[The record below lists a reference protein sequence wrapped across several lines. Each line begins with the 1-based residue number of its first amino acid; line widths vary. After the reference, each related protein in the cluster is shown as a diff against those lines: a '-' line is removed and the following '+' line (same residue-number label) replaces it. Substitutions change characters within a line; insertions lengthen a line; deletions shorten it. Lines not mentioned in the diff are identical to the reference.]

1 MLDIGFSIL
10 ASNFAT
16 RDVLADCGIDTGTT
30 RVVLTLQDLQKTRFE
45 QTKPYAGPWPSGTG
59 MGRTKTIDDL
69 VNADLGH
76 ARLSQR
82 RNSYFRLAPAIK
94 QFLVAP
100 ASLFLLFSLMFSGT
114 GVAQPSVV
122 VIDPGHGGHDR
133 GGIPGQRLAEKVFT
147 LDTAKRLARVL
158 SNRTAIKVVLTR
170 SDDRFVSLEERTNI
184 ANQYAGRNALFV
196 SIHFNAG
203 LREGAYGIETYY
215 NNQRGYR
222 LATLVHPR
230 VIQAMASADR
240 GIRHRG
246 YRVLRKNRL
255 PAILVECGFLTNPV
269 EAARITDAHSRERL
283 ARAIADA
290 ILLYD

>member
-1 MLDIGFSIL
+1 MLFRG
-10 ASNFAT
+10 
-16 RDVLADCGIDTGTT
+16 
-30 RVVLTLQDLQKTRFE
+30 QD
-45 QTKPYAGPWPSGTG
+45 
-59 MGRTKTIDDL
+59 
-69 VNADLGH
+69 N
-76 ARLSQR
+76 RLNQR

-94 QFLVAP
+94 QFLVAR

-114 GVAQPSVV
+114 GVAEPSVV

-133 GGIPGQRLAEKVFT
+133 GGIPGQHLAEKVFT

-158 SNRTAIKVVLTR
+158 RNHTAIKVVLTR
-170 SDDRFVSLEERTNI
+170 SDDTFVSLKERTNI
-184 ANQYAGRNALFV
+184 ANQYAGHNALFV

-222 LATLVHPR
+222 LAILVHPR
-230 VIQAMASADR
+230 VIQAMDSIDR

-255 PAILVECGFLTNPV
+255 PAILVECGFLTNRA
-269 EAARITDAHSRERL
+269 EAARITDAHTRERL
-283 ARAIADA
+283 ARAIADG
-290 ILLYD
+290 ILRYD